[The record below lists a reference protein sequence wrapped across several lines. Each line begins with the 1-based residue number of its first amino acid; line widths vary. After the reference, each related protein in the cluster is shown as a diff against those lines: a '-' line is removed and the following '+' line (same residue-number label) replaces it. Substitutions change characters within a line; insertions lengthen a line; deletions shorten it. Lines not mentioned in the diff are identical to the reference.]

1 MIFEIKEGGYS
12 YPFNKIAF
20 ENLNFSLQ
28 EGEVLCI
35 CGANGS
41 GKSTL
46 LQVMAGVLDLTN
58 GQIISENSLFE
69 MCALLFQEPDMQLLG
84 QTVWEEMLITLPNP
98 NDVEKE
104 KALNLL
110 KEFDLDKK
118 ISDSLDSLSFG
129 QKRKLCLG
137 ASLMQ
142 NPKLLLLDEPSS
154 ALDYPALVQLRK
166 IILDNKSKELA
177 QCIVTHDIEFF
188 LDIADKILL
197 MSEGKQL
204 FIGNVEEALNYI
216 ENHDNI
222 GVRLPQYWKYQHKI
236 MPW

>member
-1 MIFEIKEGGYS
+1 MIFEIKDGGYS
-12 YPFNKIAF
+12 YPYNKQAF
-20 ENLNFSLQ
+20 EGLNFSLE

-46 LQVMAGVLDLTN
+46 LQVMAGVLELTS
-58 GQIISENSLFE
+58 GEIISENSLFD

-84 QTVWEEMLITLPNP
+84 QNVWEEMLITIANP
-98 NDVEKE
+98 SDEEKE

-118 ISDSLDSLSFG
+118 MSDSQDSLSFG
-129 QKRKLCLG
+129 QKRKLCLA

-142 NPKLLLLDEPSS
+142 NPRILLLDEPSS
-154 ALDYPALVQLRK
+154 ALDYPALLQLRK
-166 IILDNKSKELA
+166 ILLDNKNKELA

-188 LDIADKILL
+188 LDIADKVLL

-204 FIGNVEEALNYI
+204 FLGSIEEALNYI
-216 ENHDNI
+216 EKNDDI